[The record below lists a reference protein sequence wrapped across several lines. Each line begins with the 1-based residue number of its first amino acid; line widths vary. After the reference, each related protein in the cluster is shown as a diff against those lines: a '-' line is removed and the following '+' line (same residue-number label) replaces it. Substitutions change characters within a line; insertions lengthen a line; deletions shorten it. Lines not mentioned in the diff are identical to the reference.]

1 MGAAPH
7 APSGPAHGAQAPV
20 ALPDPFDLAA
30 QIDYGAPQ
38 PSLSPR
44 DASAPVP
51 GNAPTAPLPAPPG
64 GATTSGGSG
73 AAFSTFL
80 ALLVALAAFS
90 AQQLLRRLNLPSAPW
105 RPAMFVAV
113 IERPG

>member
-1 MGAAPH
+1 MPN
-7 APSGPAHGAQAPV
+7 
-20 ALPDPFDLAA
+20 PFDFVA
-30 QIDYGAPQ
+30 QMDGGAPQ

-64 GATTSGGSG
+64 GATASGGSG
-73 AAFSTFL
+73 TAFSTFL

>member
-1 MGAAPH
+1 MTN
-7 APSGPAHGAQAPV
+7 
-20 ALPDPFDLAA
+20 PFDLAA
-30 QIDYGAPQ
+30 QMDAGTPQ
-38 PSLSPR
+38 ATLSPR
-44 DASAPVP
+44 DASVPVP
-51 GNAPTAPLPAPPG
+51 GNGPTAPLPAPPA
-64 GATTSGGSG
+64 GATASGGSG
-73 AAFSTFL
+73 TAFSTFL

>member
-1 MGAAPH
+1 MTGALGLPGDAP
-7 APSGPAHGAQAPV
+7 PP
-20 ALPDPFDLAA
+20 
-30 QIDYGAPQ
+30 
-38 PSLSPR
+38 
-44 DASAPVP
+44 
-51 GNAPTAPLPAPPG
+51 PLPAPPG
-64 GATTSGGSG
+64 GATATGGSG